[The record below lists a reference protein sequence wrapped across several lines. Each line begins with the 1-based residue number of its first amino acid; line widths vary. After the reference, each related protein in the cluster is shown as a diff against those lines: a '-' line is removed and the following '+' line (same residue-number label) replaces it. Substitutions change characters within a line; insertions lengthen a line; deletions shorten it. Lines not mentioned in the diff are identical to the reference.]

1 MSPETKSVE
10 YLNEL
15 FTLSA
20 IYAKEAYFALN
31 CVIGWIL
38 PGHSSL
44 SVYVSAYSS
53 TGGRSYKV

>member
-1 MSPETKSVE
+1 MSPETKLVE

-20 IYAKEAYFALN
+20 ICAKQDYFALN

-44 SVYVSAYSS
+44 SVYVLAYSS
-53 TGGRSYKV
+53 TGGRSYEE